1 MSKDERRHGP
11 HLRSLSA
18 ETSCKLDILRLN
30 GNTLGVNGA
39 EVGVFEEGDE
49 ICLDGFLQSADL
61 VLMLA
66 IHSP

>member
-1 MSKDERRHGP
+1 MKGAMDP

-18 ETSCKLDILRLN
+18 ETSCKLDVLRLN

-61 VLMLA
+61 VLMLV